1 MNLSLM
7 PRHLTCSADTWFDFA
22 GNFDPLGENC
32 DGAHYRQEAL
42 QTLGQ
47 RFAESFA
54 ALKRSAPHR

>member
-1 MNLSLM
+1 M